1 MAVRGFN
8 RALTEQGSWLKRLA
22 IKSDKGAAPVFPP
35 VHIFPSAAPTG
46 TAEEGDIYVD
56 TNGVLQVYNGTN
68 WVPGGGGNVVLN
80 VPVRAAAE
88 AVDQYVFIA
97 DRAYQLVS
105 SEEIHVTAG
114 NDAGAVT
121 ADIVK
126 CTGTTAVSSGTTM
139 ITTAFD
145 LKSTAATTVS
155 ATLSA
160 TAANTVLADGDK
172 IGINVTGTPT
182 SYAGGVFTIVLR
194 PI

>member
-1 MAVRGFN
+1 MAVRGFI
-8 RALTEQGSWLKRLA
+8 RALTSQGSWLRRLA
-22 IKSDKGAAPVFPP
+22 LYDGTAPVYPP
-35 VHIFPSAAPTG
+35 LHISETAAPTA
-46 TAEEGDIYVD
+46 TAVSGDIYVD

-105 SEEIHVTAG
+105 AEEIHVTAG

-126 CTGTTAVSSGTTM
+126 TSGTTAVSSGTTM